1 MRLVRAAVLT
11 LAAGALSAPAFAQE
25 YPNRPIRLILA
36 YAAGGAMDLSGR
48 VIAPILQQQMGQPV
62 IVENRTGGAG
72 NIGAEAVAKAAPD
85 GYTILFYAD
94 AYTIAPSLFANL
106 NYDPVKDFIPITQM
120 VSGAHILVGHPS
132 VPANTLPELIA
143 YAKSNP
149 GKLSY
154 GSPGNGTPQHLAAE
168 LFKSLAGN
176 LDIQHVP
183 YKGGG
188 QAIGDVVGGTIPL
201 ASLGLPPVMGHIKAG
216 KLRPFAVT
224 SKARQPLLPD
234 TPTFA
239 EAGIAGFETV
249 QWWGPAVPAGTPAPI
264 VQRLHQEFTKAM
276 RNPAFV
282 ERLAAAGLAVTPS
295 ASPQAF
301 SAFIRAE
308 IDRWGPVVKKSGAK
322 VDN

>member
-295 ASPQAF
+295 ASPQSF

>member
-1 MRLVRAAVLT
+1 MRIYFAIAAM
-11 LAAGALSAPAFAQE
+11 LAFQAAWAQP
-25 YPNRPIRLILA
+25 YPSKPIRLILA

-48 VIAPILQQQMGQPV
+48 VIAPILQEQMGQPV

-94 AYTIAPSLFANL
+94 AYTIAPSLFARL
-106 NYDPVKDFIPITQM
+106 TYDPVKDFIPITQM

-132 VPANTLPELIA
+132 VPANTLQELIA
-143 YAKSNP
+143 YAKANP
-149 GKLSY
+149 GKLAY

-168 LFKSLAGN
+168 LFKSIAGG
-176 LDIQHVP
+176 LQITHVP

-201 ASLGLPPVMGHIKAG
+201 ASLGLPPTLPHIKAG
-216 KLRPFAVT
+216 KLKAFAVT
-224 SKARQPLLPD
+224 SKARQKLLPD
-234 TPTFA
+234 TPTFQ
-239 EAGIAGFETV
+239 EAGVPGFETV

-264 VQRLHQEFTKAM
+264 VKRLYDEFVKAL

-282 ERLAAAGLAVTPS
+282 ERVGVAGLEATPS
-295 ASPQAF
+295 ASPEAYA
-301 SAFIRAE
+301 AFIRAE
-308 IDRWGPVVKKSGAK
+308 VARWAPVVKSTGAR

>member
-1 MRLVRAAVLT
+1 MNRILIAALA
-11 LAAGALSAPAFAQE
+11 LAAAAAAQAQD
-25 YPNRPIRLILA
+25 YPSKPIRLVLA

-72 NIGAEAVAKAAPD
+72 NIGAEVVARAAPD

-94 AYTIAPSLFANL
+94 AYTIAPSLFAKL
-106 NYDPVKDFIPITQM
+106 NYDPIRDFIPVTQM

-143 YAKSNP
+143 YAKANP

-154 GSPGNGTPQHLAAE
+154 GSPGNGSPQHLAAE
-168 LFKSLAGN
+168 LFKSIAGN
-176 LDIQHVP
+176 LNIVHVP

-201 ASLGLPPVMGHIKAG
+201 ASLGLPPVMGHIKSG
-216 KLRPFAVT
+216 KLKAFAVT
-224 SKARQPLLPD
+224 SKVRQALLPD
-234 TPTFA
+234 TPTFQ
-239 EAGIAGFETV
+239 EGGVPGFETV

-264 VQRLHQEFTKAM
+264 VKRLFDEFGKAL
-276 RNPAFV
+276 RDPAFI
-282 ERLAAAGLAVTPS
+282 ERVGKAGLASTPS
-295 ASPQAF
+295 ASPEAF
-301 SAFIRAE
+301 AGFIKAE
-308 IDRWGPVVKKSGAK
+308 IERWAPVVKSTGAR

>member
-72 NIGAEAVAKAAPD
+72 NIGAEAVAKAAAD

-94 AYTIAPSLFANL
+94 AYTIAPSLFAKL